1 MARPK
6 GSTNK
11 QRPAPWPMNL
21 PTKERIELLAN
32 IMVDTILEDQKEGF
46 PLLKKITAE
55 QKYSQAFHVTIKSRG
70 TR

>member
-1 MARPK
+1 
-6 GSTNK
+6 
-11 QRPAPWPMNL
+11 MNL

-32 IMVDTILEDQKEGF
+32 IMVDAILEDQKEGF